1 MVNKTIFRKAQHLY
15 ARLTDDLELIEFEHS
30 DLVRISELSLW
41 KIDESIINLKALIIP
56 HEFESAADE
65 IHFFK
70 EIKPLF
76 ISQFIFHSQIIQ
88 ILTYQPAAGEKAQR
102 SYFAKEIDKL
112 TIYYQDHAEFYS
124 YHRREATYLD
134 HKYFVRKRY
143 DLKMNLPSG
152 LYDYDENFTTSHD
165 HHISQIKANQK
176 LDEFLKLQIEKIQN
190 KDTVNSLNS
199 PLVWSE
205 SKVALVEVVYGLYKL
220 NCFNGGNIELSE
232 VIKFVEKSLDI
243 NLGNYHKTI
252 FEIRNRKTGS
262 TKFLQMVNDNLNQH
276 FRNTEGE

>member
-41 KIDESIINLKALIIP
+41 KIDESIRNLKALVIP

-88 ILTYQPAAGEKAQR
+88 ILTYQPAAGEEAQR
-102 SYFAKEIDKL
+102 SYFTKEIDKL
-112 TIYYQDHAEFYS
+112 TIYYQDYAEFYS

-134 HKYFVRKRY
+134 QKYFVRKRY

-165 HHISQIKANQK
+165 HQISEIKANQK
-176 LDEFLKLQIEKIQN
+176 LEEFLRLQIEKIRN
-190 KDTVNSLNS
+190 KDKVNSLNS

-252 FEIRNRKTGS
+252 FEIRNRKTGA